1 MGVRGHP
8 ERKKKDIIRKKGGEK
23 DGCTNLKSRE
33 FRRSMELANENLA
46 SENRRQ
52 NRRLDILEENA
63 KQNTAMVAN
72 VERLAVNMENML
84 KVQEQQGG
92 RLEALEDRDGEKW
105 RAAAGYVLTV
115 VLGIVTGFVFKQ
127 IGM

>member
-1 MGVRGHP
+1 MDTP
-8 ERKKKDIIRKKGGEK
+8 I
-23 DGCTNLKSRE
+23 SRAEHEE
-33 FRRSMELANENLA
+33 FRRSMELANENLVN
-46 SENRRQ
+46 ENRRQ

-84 KVQEQQGG
+84 KVQEQQGE
-92 RLEALEDRDGEKW
+92 RLEALESRDGEKW
-105 RAAAGYVLTV
+105 RTSAGYVLTV
-115 VLGIVTGFVFKQ
+115 VLGIVIGFVFKQ

>member
-1 MGVRGHP
+1 MDTPITHA
-8 ERKKKDIIRKKGGEK
+8 EHE
-23 DGCTNLKSRE
+23 E

-84 KVQEQQGG
+84 KEQVNQGK
-92 RLEALEDRDGEKW
+92 RLETLEGQDGENW
-105 RAAAGYVLTV
+105 RKAVWCVISAII
-115 VLGIVTGFVFKQ
+115 GIAV
-127 IGM
+127 GMIFRLPVS

>member
-1 MGVRGHP
+1 MDAP
-8 ERKKKDIIRKKGGEK
+8 I
-23 DGCTNLKSRE
+23 SRAEHEE
-33 FRRSMELANENLA
+33 FRRLMESENGRLKEENDRQNHRLAILEKSVQQISNLA
-46 SENRRQ
+46 ASTE
-52 NRRLDILEENA
+52 
-63 KQNTAMVAN
+63 K
-72 VERLAVNMENML
+72 LAVNMENML

>member
-1 MGVRGHP
+1 M
-8 ERKKKDIIRKKGGEK
+8 ENAI
-23 DGCTNLKSRE
+23 SRAEHEE

-84 KVQEQQGG
+84 KVQEQQGD
-92 RLEALEDRDGEKW
+92 RLEALESRDGEKW
-105 RAAAGYVLTV
+105 RSAAGYVLTV
-115 VLGIVTGFVFKQ
+115 VLGIVIGFVFKQ

>member
-1 MGVRGHP
+1 MDSMITRAEH
-8 ERKKKDIIRKKGGEK
+8 E
-23 DGCTNLKSRE
+23 E

-84 KVQEQQGG
+84 KVQETQGE
-92 RLEALEDRDGEKW
+92 RLKTLEERDGAMW
-105 RAAAGYVLTV
+105 RKAVGYVMTA
-115 VLGIVTGFVFKQ
+115 VLGIVTGYVFKL

>member
-1 MGVRGHP
+1 M
-8 ERKKKDIIRKKGGEK
+8 DNAI
-23 DGCTNLKSRE
+23 SRAEHEE

-84 KVQEQQGG
+84 KVQEQQGD
-92 RLEALEDRDGEKW
+92 RLEALESRDGEKW
-105 RAAAGYVLTV
+105 RSAAGYVLTV
-115 VLGIVTGFVFKQ
+115 VLGIVIGFVFKQ

>member
-1 MGVRGHP
+1 MDAP
-8 ERKKKDIIRKKGGEK
+8 I
-23 DGCTNLKSRE
+23 SRAEHEE

-92 RLEALEDRDGEKW
+92 RLEALEDRDGENW

>member
-1 MGVRGHP
+1 
-8 ERKKKDIIRKKGGEK
+8 
-23 DGCTNLKSRE
+23 
-33 FRRSMELANENLA
+33 MELANENLA

-84 KVQEQQGG
+84 KVQEQQGD
-92 RLEALEDRDGEKW
+92 RLEALESRDGEKW
-105 RAAAGYVLTV
+105 RSAAGYVLTV
-115 VLGIVTGFVFKQ
+115 VLGIVIGFVFKQ

>member
-1 MGVRGHP
+1 M
-8 ERKKKDIIRKKGGEK
+8 ENAI
-23 DGCTNLKSRE
+23 SRAEHEE

-84 KVQEQQGG
+84 KVQEQQGN
-92 RLEALEDRDGEKW
+92 RLEALESRDGEKW
-105 RAAAGYVLTV
+105 RSAAGYVLTV
-115 VLGIVTGFVFKQ
+115 VLGIVIGFVFKQ